1 MSLQTQ
7 LNSFVLRVADEFNT
21 VKGRTGLL
29 TALNTSDKT
38 NLVAAI
44 NEVKAAIVAAAE
56 IDDSQE
62 ALSTTYSSSKIV
74 TLLDTLKADILG
86 GADPAYD
93 TLLKLQQALENDQT
107 GIAALTAAIETRV
120 RFDAEQVLSLVEQA
134 QARTNIGAVAADD
147 IGDVGTDFVAIFDAA
162 LA

>member
-21 VKGRTGLL
+21 VKGRTGAL
-29 TALNTSDKT
+29 TALDTSDKS

-44 NEVKAAIVAAAE
+44 NEVKAAIVAAAA
-56 IDDSQE
+56 IDDNQE
-62 ALSTTYSSSKIV
+62 TSSTTYSSSKIV
-74 TLLDTLKADILG
+74 GLLDTLKADILG

-93 TLLKLQQALENDQT
+93 TLVELQHALQNDQT

-120 RFDAEQVLSLVEQA
+120 RFDTEQPLTLAEQS
-134 QARTNIGAVAADD
+134 QARSNIGAVATSD
-147 IGDVGTDFVAIFDAA
+147 IGDLATDYVAIFDAA
-162 LA
+162 LS